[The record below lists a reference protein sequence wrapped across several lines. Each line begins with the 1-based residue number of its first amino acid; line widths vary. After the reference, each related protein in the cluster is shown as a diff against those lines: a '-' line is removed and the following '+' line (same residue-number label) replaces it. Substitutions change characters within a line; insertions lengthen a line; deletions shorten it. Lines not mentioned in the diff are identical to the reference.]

1 MTKSEKAN
9 LYLAQLRAEFPKADA
24 IYEDAIVAALGR
36 EALRLL
42 RESHLIELCGVLE
55 GRRLYTV

>member
-9 LYLAQLRAEFPKADA
+9 LYLAQLKAEFPKADT
-24 IYEDAIVAALGR
+24 IYEDAIVATLGR

-42 RESHLIELCGVLE
+42 RESQLIELCAVIDGI
-55 GRRLYTV
+55 RLYAI

>member
-9 LYLAQLRAEFPKADA
+9 LYLAQLKAEFPKADA

-55 GRRLYTV
+55 GRRLYAI